1 MTRVFSVSEI
11 NHYIKGLITEDILLS
26 SVFVRGEISNLNYH
40 ASGHI
45 YFSLKDK
52 KGTISAVMFSSSA
65 RKLRFRLRAGD
76 TVTAAGYIDVYEAG
90 GKYQLYV
97 KDIRPEGSGELY
109 EKYLRLKAQLEE
121 EGMFDPRYKK
131 PVPRYVHTVGIVTAP
146 GGAAIRDIEQITA
159 RRNPYVQLILYPALV
174 QGNGAAQSIAEGIRV
189 LDAMGL
195 DVLIVGRGGGSIED
209 LWAFNE
215 EIVARAVFNCRTPV
229 ISAVGHETD
238 TTIIDY
244 AADLRAPTPSAA
256 AELAVFDVR
265 KFFEN
270 TAAWEKRLAVPL
282 ERQIRLYREKERRHS
297 ALLRMKSPQRQISDL
312 RMRAISAEDRMKKAE
327 NRAVES
333 AKDMLARQ
341 EERIRGGMKETF
353 RVREQRL
360 VLNAQRLH
368 GLSPLRRLRQGFSYM
383 VDESGKTVRSVADV
397 KTDEHISVYVSD
409 GKIFGTVSGT
419 EQEKFYGAETE
430 E

>member
-131 PVPRYVHTVGIVTAP
+131 PVPRYVRTVGIVTAP

-174 QGNGAAQSIAEGIRV
+174 QGNGAAQSIAEGIRF

-333 AKDMLARQ
+333 AKDLLARQ

-397 KTDEHISVYVSD
+397 KKDEHISVYVSD